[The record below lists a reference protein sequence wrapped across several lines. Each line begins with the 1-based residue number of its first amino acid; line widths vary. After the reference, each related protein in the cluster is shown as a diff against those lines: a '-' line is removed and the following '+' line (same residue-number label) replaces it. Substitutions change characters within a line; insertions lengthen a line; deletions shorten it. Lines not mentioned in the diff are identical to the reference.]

1 MARPTKL
8 FSDYLIIFEEKHA
21 DKYTYHEDTYI
32 NSITEMKMICPIH
45 GEFWQKPSNHANGKG
60 CKKCG
65 LVSMKNK
72 LIYSNTE
79 ITNLLE
85 NTHELNFID
94 RCIKIHGNKYNYSQ
108 TIYTKM
114 KDTIKIICPE
124 HGLFEQ
130 KAMNHVN
137 GKGCKQCTKYG
148 KLTKENLIKKLTTDH
163 DYEFDFKELKVDY
176 KTSDK
181 LNFIC
186 KIHGPTTRSIQNLIN
201 GKGCRKCSQWLFIN
215 VKEIQKE
222 YKWFPHKIEWNSY
235 NGKTKKIDFHC
246 KTHGLV
252 SRTFSEYIKSGYKCP
267 KCSYSAPAY
276 NSLSEEE
283 HQLDFNRVHNN
294 RYTYNF
300 HGKNNSKDTIE
311 IFCKSHNSFWQEIN
325 SHKTGSGCPK
335 CSTTKAELNLLNTFP
350 DFIHR
355 DKKLINKEIDLL
367 NHEHKFGIEYN
378 GLLWHSFGKYF
389 PNNLDQ
395 FNKNKHL
402 EKTILMEQKGY
413 QLFHIKD
420 IDWDNPIKKEIWLSV
435 INSKLGKTNRI
446 YARKTK
452 VVDLT
457 EHRMFVN
464 EYLLYNHLQGIQNYS
479 YAYGLEY
486 DGRIYSIMTF
496 GKPIEDS
503 SEWELKR
510 FCNFRNTTIVGGASK
525 LLNYFEKIHNPKS
538 LISYA
543 KRDWSQGN
551 LYKKIGLEFIEN
563 TPPSIFWFNPKNQT
577 QYSRQKFQKH
587 KLPKLFEQGFLKT
600 LEGSTAQEIMF
611 NNGFRIYYDSGNKK
625 YKKIY
630 KENK

>member
-79 ITNLLE
+79 ITHLLE
-85 NTHELNFID
+85 NTHDYKFDISTYDGTKKEMKFF
-94 RCIKIHGNKYNYSQ
+94 CTIHG
-108 TIYTKM
+108 
-114 KDTIKIICPE
+114 E
-124 HGLFEQ
+124 
-130 KAMNHVN
+130 
-137 GKGCKQCTKYG
+137 
-148 KLTKENLIKKLTTDH
+148 
-163 DYEFDFKELKVDY
+163 
-176 KTSDK
+176 
-181 LNFIC
+181 
-186 KIHGPTTRSIQNLIN
+186 
-201 GKGCRKCSQWLFIN
+201 
-215 VKEIQKE
+215 
-222 YKWFPHKIEWNSY
+222 
-235 NGKTKKIDFHC
+235 
-246 KTHGLV
+246 
-252 SRTFSEYIKSGYKCP
+252 
-267 KCSYSAPAY
+267 
-276 NSLSEEE
+276 
-283 HQLDFNRVHNN
+283 
-294 RYTYNF
+294 
-300 HGKNNSKDTIE
+300 
-311 IFCKSHNSFWQEIN
+311 FWQKPMN
-325 SHKTGSGCPK
+325 QMRQGAGCPK
-335 CSTTKAELNLLNTFP
+335 CSTTKAEKELIGLYPLFK
-350 DFIHR
+350 HR
-355 DKKLINKEIDLL
+355 DRDLIDPLEIDLI
-367 NHEHKFGIEYN
+367 NYQNKFGIEYN
-378 GLLWHSFGKYF
+378 GNIWHSFGKTF
-389 PNNLDQ
+389 PNNA
-395 FNKNKHL
+395 NEIIKNKHL
-402 EKTILMEQKGY
+402 DKTNLMEEKEY
-413 QLFHIKD
+413 QLFHILD
-420 IDWDNPIKKEIWLSV
+420 IDWNNTIKKEIWLSV

-457 EHRMFVN
+457 NNREFVKD
-464 EYLLYNHLQGIQNYS
+464 YLINNHLQGYQNYK

-486 DGRIYSIMTF
+486 DGCIYSIMTF
-496 GKPIEDS
+496 SKPTEDS

-510 FCNFRNTTIVGGASK
+510 FCNFRNTTIIGGASK
-525 LLNYFEKIHNPKS
+525 LLKYFERTHNPKS

-551 LYKKIGLEFIEN
+551 LYEKIGFEFIEN
-563 TPPSIFWFNPKNQT
+563 TEPSKFFIKNNIK
-577 QYSRQKFQKH
+577 YNRQKFQKH